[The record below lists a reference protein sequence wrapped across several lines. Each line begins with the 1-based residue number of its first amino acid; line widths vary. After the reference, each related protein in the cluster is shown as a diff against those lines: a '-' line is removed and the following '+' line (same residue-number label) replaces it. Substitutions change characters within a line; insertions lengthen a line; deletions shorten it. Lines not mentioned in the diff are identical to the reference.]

1 MHLSDILY
9 LINTLFCMIHK
20 YNYFRLGPMTT
31 SWCMRFEAKH
41 RYFKTLAAG
50 LGNFKNLPFTL
61 AQRHQNKQ
69 CYAMYDMCKP
79 TECGRGNTYF
89 LVSFTLNNARLF
101 YSHDFICL
109 GERLVV

>member
-1 MHLSDILY
+1 
-9 LINTLFCMIHK
+9 
-20 YNYFRLGPMTT
+20 MTT

-69 CYAMYDMCKP
+69 CYTMYNMCKP
-79 TECGRGNTYF
+79 TECGQGIIMSISF
-89 LVSFTLNNARLF
+89 LGQYYCTSSL
-101 YSHDFICL
+101 
-109 GERLVV
+109 